1 MVSGQLRSA
10 RVGASGAFALQG
22 FFLAV
27 VLTELPQIR
36 DRHDLADGVVVGAVV
51 VISLL
56 AGAGSITAEHIAARR
71 SSRGTLRIGLAL
83 IAVTGLGVA
92 FAPEPIT
99 LFVALAAYGIALGIV
114 DASTNMQ
121 AVVIQHGYGTV
132 IISSFYAAW
141 SAGAITGALYV
152 SACSALDLSL
162 SIAVASAAALVAL
175 VSLAIGP
182 WLLGGAAAQST
193 PVSATV
199 VPIPA
204 SLFIALGVAMALFFA
219 IDIAVGNWSA
229 LYLTDVLLAD
239 SATAAL
245 ALAAYQGA
253 ALLSRLTGDLWV
265 RHFGPSA
272 VVRVG
277 GVMGVAGLFVVILA
291 PNPAVAIAGF
301 LVVGLG
307 VPVVAP
313 LCFSTLG
320 QLTSGPGLDAAIA
333 RLNIFN
339 YAGTL
344 VGGGVVGAIAAVTSL
359 RAGYIVP
366 LVFAGC
372 LIGLAPIFAAR
383 QQSRVGSASIGDA
396 GPV

>member
-10 RVGASGAFALQG
+10 RVGTAGAFALQG

-51 VISLL
+51 LISLL
-56 AGAGSITAEHIAARR
+56 AGAGSIAAEHLAAHW
-71 SSRGTLRIGLAL
+71 SSRTTLRLGLAL
-83 IAVTGLGVA
+83 IAVTGLGIA
-92 FAPEPIT
+92 FAPEQIT
-99 LFVALAAYGIALGIV
+99 LFVALAAYGVALGIV

-121 AVVIQHGYGTV
+121 AVAIQHGYGTV

-152 SACSALDLSL
+152 SACSALDLPL
-162 SIAVASAAALVAL
+162 SVAVTIAAALVAL
-175 VSLAIGP
+175 VSL
-182 WLLGGAAAQST
+182 LLGPRLLEGAAAQTT
-193 PVSATV
+193 PTSSTV
-199 VPIPA
+199 VAVPVG
-204 SLFIALGVAMALFFA
+204 LFIALGVAMALFFA

-229 LYLTDVLLAD
+229 LYLTDVLRAD

-265 RHFGPSA
+265 RNFGPVA
-272 VVRVG
+272 VIRVG
-277 GVMGVAGLFVVILA
+277 GALGVAGMFVVVLA

-313 LCFSTLG
+313 LCFGTLG
-320 QLTSGPGLDAAIA
+320 QLRVDPVSTRPSRGSTSSTTPARSSVAAWSA
-333 RLNIFN
+333 P
-339 YAGTL
+339 
-344 VGGGVVGAIAAVTSL
+344 SL
-359 RAGYIVP
+359 R
-366 LVFAGC
+366 
-372 LIGLAPIFAAR
+372 
-383 QQSRVGSASIGDA
+383 
-396 GPV
+396 